1 MSTTP
6 TSDDK
11 HAFEHRDGSAGSTTN
26 YGSRF
31 DGAPDGWDPHSS
43 TWDCKQEKEIIH
55 RVDRRLLPILGL
67 MYAVSLID
75 RTNMSNARIAGMQE
89 ELRLDIGE
97 RYSIALLVFFIP
109 YFLFEL
115 PSNIVLRKV
124 GAALWLGGI
133 TLAWGLVMMGMGF
146 VKSWGAL
153 AALRA
158 VLGLFEAG
166 FFPGCVY
173 LISCWYVR
181 YEVQKRLAAF
191 YLVSVLAGGFS
202 SLLAYGLMQMDGLGG
217 YRGWSWIFIM
227 EGLLTILIAVAA
239 FFLII
244 DFPDKLLQTK
254 HAFLS
259 ATEVEIIKHRIERD
273 RADSEDD
280 PLTWAKTGHHL
291 KDWKLWVYAFLF
303 MCSTLPSYAFSYF
316 LPVILRISFG
326 YSVEK
331 AQLLTAPPYVFAVTV
346 AMILAFCADKAKMRG
361 PFIAAQAVMT
371 IIGLLVVLYAKPTGA
386 RYFGVF
392 LGIAGCS
399 GNVPAILAYQ
409 SNNIRGQSKRSV
421 GSALQVGF
429 GAIGGILASTVFR
442 EQDAPTYLYGFWATM
457 GSQFLILVLLG
468 ITSTYFITQNK
479 AQREGRRSE
488 PIEGAEGFY
497 YTL

>member
-1 MSTTP
+1 MSTA
-6 TSDDK
+6 SDDK
-11 HAFEHRDGSAGSTTN
+11 HAYEHHDGASAGSTN
-26 YGSRF
+26 FGNRF
-31 DGAPDGWDPHSS
+31 EGAPEGWDPVSS
-43 TWDCKQEKEIIH
+43 TWDCKAEKDIIH

-89 ELRLDIGE
+89 ELQLGVGE

-115 PSNIVLRKV
+115 PSNIILRKV
-124 GAALWLGGI
+124 GAAIWLGGI

-146 VKSWGAL
+146 VKNWGAL
-153 AALRA
+153 TALRA
-158 VLGLFEAG
+158 TLGLFEAG

-217 YRGWSWIFIM
+217 YRGWSWIFII
-227 EGLLTILIAVAA
+227 EGLMTIVIAIAA

-244 DFPDKLLQTK
+244 DFPDKLLKTK

-259 ATEVEIIKHRIERD
+259 VTEIEIIKHRIDRD
-273 RADSEDD
+273 RKDSEAD
-280 PLTWAKTGHHL
+280 PLTWAKTGEHL
-291 KDWKLWVYAFLF
+291 KDWKLWVFAFLF
-303 MCSTLPSYAFSYF
+303 MCTTLPSYAFSYF
-316 LPVILRISFG
+316 LPVILKISFG
-326 YSVEK
+326 FSTEK
-331 AQLLTAPPYVFAVTV
+331 AQLLTAPPYVFAVTI
-346 AMILAFCADKAKMRG
+346 AMILATVADKMKMRG
-361 PFIAAQAVMT
+361 PFIAFQAIMT
-371 IIGLLVVLYAKPTGA
+371 TIGLLVVLYAKANGA

-409 SNNIRGQSKRSV
+409 SNNIRTNSKRSV

-442 EQDAPTYLYGFWATM
+442 EKDAPTYKYGFWATM
-457 GSQFLILVLLG
+457 GSQFLILVLLA
-468 ITSTYFITQNK
+468 ISSTYFYIQNK
-479 AQREGRRSE
+479 KMREGKRSK

-497 YTL
+497 YTY